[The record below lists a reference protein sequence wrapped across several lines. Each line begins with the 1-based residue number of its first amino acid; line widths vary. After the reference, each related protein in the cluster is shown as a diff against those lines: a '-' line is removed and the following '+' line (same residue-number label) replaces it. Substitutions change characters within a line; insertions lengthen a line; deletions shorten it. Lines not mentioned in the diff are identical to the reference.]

1 MIKNS
6 ILSLFR
12 LGLLLFIPLTLA
24 TETTPSTSLP
34 FIFFKENLKITLNE
48 GEMQVEGDYYFR
60 NQSNGSFNSP
70 VFYPLLANELMPF
83 PHHIEVKGK
92 KFYKSSEGI
101 YWEIVFNKPQEEQKV
116 HVLYRQKLLA
126 SKAIYIVTST
136 QAWGTPLEWAEF
148 EVNFPAAWGK
158 LKTTYPMKVVKEEQG
173 RKYWRFS
180 TKHFWPKQD
189 MIFSWSQLRG
199 KPQ

>member
-6 ILSLFR
+6 ILSLFG

-24 TETTPSTSLP
+24 AETTPSTSLP

-48 GEMQVEGDYYFR
+48 GEMRVEGDYYFR

-101 YWEIVFNKPQEEQKV
+101 YWEIAFNKPQEEQKV
-116 HVLYRQKLLA
+116 HVLYQQKLLT

-148 EVNFPAAWGK
+148 EVNFPAAWGE
-158 LKTTYPMKVVKEEQG
+158 LKTAYPMTVVKEEKG
-173 RKYWRFS
+173 RKYWHFS
-180 TKHFWPKQD
+180 AKHFWPKQD
-189 MIFSWSQLRG
+189 MIFSWSQPRG